1 MFLRFS
7 FFIILSLT
15 YYWSYSQIAF
25 KQAFATKTSVAPK
38 IDGILNDTVWN
49 NAIII
54 NDFVQSSP
62 INNVAPS
69 FKTEVKILYNN
80 NAIYVGAFLYDP
92 QPDSIYK
99 ELGNR
104 DDDLNAD
111 AFYIGFDTYNNQQDT
126 YIFGV
131 SASGVQSEIREM
143 DNTYNAVWQS
153 AVKITENG
161 WCVEMKIPYSAIRF
175 PQKEEQI
182 WGLQL
187 YRNLRRFREEDEWSL
202 HKKGTSTEL
211 NYWGKLNGIN
221 HIEAPLRLSL
231 TPYISVGLD
240 HYPYNNEG
248 ESNYSSSFTG
258 GMDLKYGLNESFTL
272 DMSLLPDFSQVQSD
286 NQVKN
291 LSAFETVFSE
301 QRPFFLEAVD
311 LFSKG
316 DLFYSRR
323 IGRTPLLFYSVED
336 SLKDGEKIKSNPSQ
350 AKLLNA
356 TKLSGRN
363 KNGLAL
369 GFFNA
374 ITGNTY
380 ATIEDSLKNRR
391 KVLTDPLTNYNMVV
405 FDQTLKNNSSFYLIN
420 TNVIRDNSNFRNSNV
435 TASGFT
441 LYEKTNTYLINGS
454 AAISQ
459 LYYKNDTLQNQ
470 FITTTGFKYNIA
482 TGKAAGNF
490 KWRIFRNVMNNTY
503 NANDLGITRLNNY
516 VSNGAYINY
525 NIYEPFGIFRNL
537 YNNLYYERITNF
549 KTGKLTDNYLN
560 YNMNSTFK
568 NYLSLWFSCY
578 KSFNETYEYY
588 EPARSGLTGRYFMY
602 GKNYGLN
609 GGISSDYRKK
619 VSLDLNLSYSNI
631 LRDRSDHYYIGLT
644 PIIRFNS
651 KFTVNYTFAI
661 SKSYNNLGYV
671 DYIDSIETI
680 IYGNRDVQ
688 TIENTL
694 YTKYMFKNDL
704 FLSLRVRDYWSK
716 GKYGKYYTLLENG
729 YLDLNEAYTT
739 TNDFNFNAFNI
750 DLVFGWQFAPG
761 SSLNIVWKNSVTEEK
776 SIIINDFFD
785 NLNNTVAAPQ
795 QNSVSIKLLYYLDY
809 QTIKKKNNNKG

>member
-1 MFLRFS
+1 MFLKP
-7 FFIILSLT
+7 FISYFLFTICLFA
-15 YYWSYSQIAF
+15 YSQPSN
-25 KQAFATKTSVAPK
+25 KQAYAVKTTTAPK
-38 IDGILNDTVWN
+38 IDGILTDTVWN
-49 NAIII
+49 KAIVI
-54 NDFVQSSP
+54 NDFTQSTP
-62 INNVAPS
+62 INNIAPS
-69 FKTEVKILYNN
+69 FKTEVKIMYDN

-92 QPDSIYK
+92 HPDSIYK
-99 ELGNR
+99 EIGNR

-111 AFYIGFDTYNNQQDT
+111 AFYIGFDTYNNQRDA
-126 YIFGV
+126 YIFGI
-131 SASGVQSEIREM
+131 SASGVQSEIREL

-153 AVKITENG
+153 AVSIIENG
-161 WCVEMKIPYSAIRF
+161 WCVEMKIPYSALRF

-182 WGLQL
+182 WGMQL
-187 YRNLRRFREEDEWSL
+187 YRNLRRYREDDEWSL
-202 HKKGTSTEL
+202 HKKGSSNEL
-211 NYWGKLNGIN
+211 IYWGKLNGIN
-221 HIEAPLRLSL
+221 NIEAPLRLSL
-231 TPYISVGLD
+231 TPYVSVGIA

-248 ESNYSSSFTG
+248 ESNYSTSFTG
-258 GMDLKYGLNESFTL
+258 GMDLKYGLNESFTI

-291 LSAFETVFSE
+291 LSALETVFSE

-323 IGRTPLLFYSVED
+323 IGRTPLLYYNVED
-336 SLKDGEKIKSNPSQ
+336 SLKNGEKIKTNPSQ

-369 GFFNA
+369 GLFNA

-380 ATIEDSLKNRR
+380 AIIEDSLKNRR
-391 KVLTDPLTNYNMVV
+391 KVLTDPLTNYNIVV

-420 TNVIRDNSNFRNSNV
+420 TNVIRDNIKFRNSNI

-441 LYEKTNTYLINGS
+441 LFEKTNTYLISGS

-459 LYYKNDTLQNQ
+459 LYHKNDTLINQ
-470 FITTTGFKYNIA
+470 FITTTGYKYNIA
-482 TGKAAGNF
+482 TGKAAGQF
-490 KWRIFRNVMNNTY
+490 QWRIFRNVMNNTY

-560 YNMNSTFK
+560 YNLNTTFK
-568 NYLSLWFSCY
+568 NYLSLWYSCY
-578 KSFNETYEYY
+578 KSLNETYEYY

-609 GGISSDYRKK
+609 GGLSSDYRKK
-619 VSLDLNLSYSNI
+619 VSLDLSLNYSNI
-631 LRDRSDHYYIGLT
+631 QRDKTDDYYFDLT
-644 PIIRFNS
+644 PIFRFTS

-661 SKSYNNLGYV
+661 SKSYNSLGYV
-671 DYIDSIETI
+671 DYIDSTQTI

-716 GKYGKYYTLLENG
+716 GKYDKYYTLLENG
-729 YLDLNEAYTT
+729 CLESNQGYTA

-761 SSLNIVWKNSVTEEK
+761 SSLNIVWKNSVMEEE
-776 SIIINDFFD
+776 SSVTNDFFK
-785 NLNNTVAAPQ
+785 NFNKTIESPQ
-795 QNSVSIKLLYYLDY
+795 QNSISIKLLYYLDY